1 MAVNEVTDL
10 TIREY
15 VHDDLQA
22 SPETNFDGVLKDHI
36 LKELQQI
43 QTALRSLS
51 EAAIQS
57 TDQAPSKPKRGM
69 VRFNVLPWNPLS
81 NNSQGLVVYN
91 GTAWVAV

>member
-15 VHDDLQA
+15 VYDDLQA
-22 SPETNFDGVLKDHI
+22 SPETDFDGVLKDHI

-43 QTALRSLS
+43 QTTLRSLS
-51 EAAIQS
+51 EASIQS

-69 VRFNVLPWNPLS
+69 VRYNVSPWDPLS
-81 NNSQGLVVYN
+81 NSSQGLVVYN
-91 GTAWVAV
+91 GSAWVAV

>member
-15 VHDDLQA
+15 SYDDLQA
-22 SPETNFDGVLKDHI
+22 SPETNFDGVLKDYI
-36 LKELQQI
+36 LKELQQL

-51 EAAIQS
+51 EASIQT

-81 NNSQGLVVYN
+81 DNSQGLVVYN

>member
-15 VHDDLQA
+15 SYDDLQA
-22 SPETNFDGVLKDHI
+22 SPETNFDGILKDHI
-36 LKELQQI
+36 LKELQQL

-51 EAAIQS
+51 EASIQT

-81 NNSQGLVVYN
+81 DNSQGLVVYN